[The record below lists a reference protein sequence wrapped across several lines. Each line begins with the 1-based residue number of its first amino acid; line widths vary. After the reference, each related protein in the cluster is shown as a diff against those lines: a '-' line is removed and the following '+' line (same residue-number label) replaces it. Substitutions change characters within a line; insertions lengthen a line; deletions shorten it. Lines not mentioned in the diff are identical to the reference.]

1 MTKLSMIKSKY
12 LLAILACSLLT
23 FGWLKATEEKAS
35 EKAMQTLSGFK
46 DQGFVNVRGER
57 RGYISNQGVLKQKI
71 KLFDGQDYLAVVAG
85 DEDVETMTLVIIDE
99 KGKELMRKSGKG
111 GADLNFK
118 STTKEKYNFVVET
131 PEKGGYYH
139 FSLVTK

>member
-1 MTKLSMIKSKY
+1 MMI
-12 LLAILACSLLT
+12 

-35 EKAMQTLSGFK
+35 EKALQTLNSFK

-57 RGYISNQGVLKQKI
+57 RGYISNQGVLKQRI

-85 DEDVETMTLVIIDE
+85 DEDVENMNLIIIDE

-111 GADLNFK
+111 GADLIFK
-118 STTKEKYNFVVET
+118 STTKDKYNFVVET